1 MGELMVSMG
10 ELVVDPQHE
19 VPNGARVDTMGTI
32 LQGKGAVVEVSV
44 VIPAYNSE
52 GTLADLVRRL
62 DATLRDC
69 CLRHE
74 VILVNDG
81 SRDASWERICNLV
94 AEYPNVRGI
103 NLIRNFGQHNAI

>member
-1 MGELMVSMG
+1 MG
-10 ELVVDPQHE
+10 ELVANPQHL
-19 VPNGARVDTMGTI
+19 VPNGARIDTEDTI
-32 LQGKGAVVEVSV
+32 IHGKGAVAEVSV

-62 DATLRDC
+62 DSTLRGC

-81 SRDASWERICNLV
+81 SRDASREQI
-94 AEYPNVRGI
+94 AT
-103 NLIRNFGQHNAI
+103 